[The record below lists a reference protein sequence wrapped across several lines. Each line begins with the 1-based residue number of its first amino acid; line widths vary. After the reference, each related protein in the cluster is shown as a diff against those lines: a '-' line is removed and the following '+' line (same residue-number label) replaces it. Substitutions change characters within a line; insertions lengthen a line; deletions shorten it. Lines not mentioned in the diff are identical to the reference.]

1 MEHIMNMTHGY
12 RGEPAHLSAL
22 ARLTESAA
30 AAMAGLPV
38 QSLRGPARGGRA
50 VTQARQV
57 AMYLAHVVFGL
68 SFSRVGICFGRDRT
82 TVRHACRLVEDG
94 RDDARCEFGLAAI
107 ELGLLAM
114 SAALLPALR
123 KETLR

>member
-1 MEHIMNMTHGY
+1 MEHIMNMTHGD
-12 RGEPAHLSAL
+12 RGEPAHLTAL

-38 QSLRGPARGGRA
+38 QSLRAPARGGRA

-123 KETLR
+123 KETLQ

>member
-1 MEHIMNMTHGY
+1 MNIIDGQ
-12 RGEPAHLSAL
+12 RDGPAQLTAL
-22 ARLTESAA
+22 ARLTEAAA

-57 AMYLAHVVFGL
+57 AMYLCHVVFGL
-68 SFSRVGICFGRDRT
+68 SFSRIGVCFGRDRT

-94 RDDARCEFGLAAI
+94 RDDDAREFGLAAI
-107 ELGLLAM
+107 ESGLLAL
-114 SAALLPALR
+114 SAALSPANQGEIMR
-123 KETLR
+123 

>member
-1 MEHIMNMTHGY
+1 MNIIYG
-12 RGEPAHLSAL
+12 RGGEPARLTAL

-30 AAMAGLPV
+30 AAMARLPV

-50 VTQARQV
+50 VTRARQV

-68 SFSRVGICFGRDRT
+68 SFSRVGVCFGRDRT
-82 TVRHACRLVEDG
+82 TVRHACRLIEDG
-94 RDDARCEFGLAAI
+94 RDDDASELGLPAI

-114 SAALLPALR
+114 SAALSPAIHEEMVR
-123 KETLR
+123 

>member
-1 MEHIMNMTHGY
+1 MEHIMNMTY
-12 RGEPAHLSAL
+12 ENRGAPAHLAAL
-22 ARLTESAA
+22 ARLTETAA

-94 RDDARCEFGLAAI
+94 RDDDAREFGLAAI

-114 SAALLPALR
+114 SAALLPAIA

>member
-1 MEHIMNMTHGY
+1 MNIS
-12 RGEPAHLSAL
+12 RGRRGDPAHLTAL

-38 QSLRGPARGGRA
+38 QTLRGPARGGPA

-57 AMYLAHVVFGL
+57 AMYLSHVVFGL
-68 SFSRVGICFGRDRT
+68 SFSRVGVCFGRDRT

-94 RDDARCEFGLAAI
+94 RDDDACEFGLTAI
-107 ELGLLAM
+107 ELGLLAI
-114 SAALLPALR
+114 SAALSPAIHEEMVR
-123 KETLR
+123 

>member
-1 MEHIMNMTHGY
+1 MNMTYRY
-12 RGEPAHLSAL
+12 RGEPAHLTAL
-22 ARLTESAA
+22 ARLTEAAA

-38 QSLRGPARGGRA
+38 QSLRGPARGGRS

-82 TVRHACRLVEDG
+82 TVRHACRRVEDG

-114 SAALLPALR
+114 SAALLPAIR
-123 KETLR
+123 TEAVR